1 MGTFI
6 TNLNENSLII
16 HAGNTKEI
24 STMLVILYVIK
35 FCSKFLPDSHGL
47 DNVDL
52 QNNYAIEIMKWVVFE
67 AV

>member
-1 MGTFI
+1 MT
-6 TNLNENSLII
+6 
-16 HAGNTKEI
+16 
-24 STMLVILYVIK
+24 VILYVIK
-35 FCSKFLPDSHGL
+35 VCSKFFSAYYGL